1 MRSKKG
7 DQRNSR
13 VDRILYYEYGIGKKQ
28 IVLETNR
35 ITYSTVIRQHGVSKY
50 LPSEMYSTQWYK
62 TLRFNKTAKE

>member
-7 DQRNSR
+7 DQHNIR

-35 ITYSTVIRQHGVSKY
+35 ITYSTVFMKSWRQ
-50 LPSEMYSTQWYK
+50 
-62 TLRFNKTAKE
+62 